1 MLNDTDLVSSNIS
14 EMAMALSKS
23 DPALVEDFLECLL
36 TPSEMDEIAKRW
48 ALVKQIAS
56 GRPQRE
62 IAKDLGLSL
71 CKITRGSRE
80 LKKESSAFKRMLVLA
95 GIEVPEIVARR
106 RPARHARAEGVE
118 TATAASPS

>member
-1 MLNDTDLVSSNIS
+1 MTNDIELVESNIT
-14 EMAMALSKS
+14 EMAKALSKADS
-23 DPALVEDFLECLL
+23 ELIVDFLACLL

-48 ALVKQIAS
+48 ALVKEIAT

-80 LKKESSAFKRMLVLA
+80 LKKESSAFKSMLELA
-95 GIEVPEIVARR
+95 GLEVPDVIARR
-106 RPARHARAEGVE
+106 RPPRHEAPGAAVPDTPRA
-118 TATAASPS
+118 

>member
-1 MLNDTDLVSSNIS
+1 MTSDSEIISSNIS
-14 EMAMALSKS
+14 EMAGALSKAE
-23 DPALVEDFLECLL
+23 PELIEDFLVCLL

-48 ALVKQIAS
+48 ALVKEIAT

-80 LKKESSAFKRMLVLA
+80 LKKEASAFKSMLELA
-95 GIEVPEIVARR
+95 GVEVPDVIVRHRAPR
-106 RPARHARAEGVE
+106 RPGTA
-118 TATAASPS
+118 ATASSPS

>member
-1 MLNDTDLVSSNIS
+1 MTNDSKLIETNIS
-14 EMAMALSKS
+14 EMAKALSKAEP
-23 DPALVEDFLECLL
+23 DLIEDFFVCLL

-48 ALVKQIAS
+48 ALVKEIAT

-80 LKKESSAFKRMLVLA
+80 LKKESSAFKRMLELA
-95 GIEVPEIVARR
+95 GIEVPDVIARR
-106 RPARHARAEGVE
+106 RTPRREVPGGASP
-118 TATAASPS
+118 ATASTPS